1 MQTVDSNHPNYFD
14 TYAEADAFA
23 VHLDASTAQSD
34 DPEGAPT
41 ILSGYDLADRLQEV
55 ATSRVEAIKEHFPE
69 DPTDN
74 EQAELEYWQLEH
86 QTWEIFAGL
95 TSHRLNSKNEMEIEN
110 DISLELVQNK
120 YTSNARFRQ
129 FLMQSDPRFKEWTL
143 ILNWLLQYAPDPME
157 SFDDGAPGY
166 GSGWMYTKESLKSKK
181 RLAGKKLLSL
191 QANSNMF
198 FAKKADRKNLITEL
212 DPDAPSRQ
220 HRQLEEEDE
229 EAERNFMKFL
239 WGWVRKG
246 DISGARRVCD
256 ESGEWWRGAS
266 LSGNDEAHDYN
277 IDGHSLDV
285 TVDEAAGSS
294 QAVVGNRRRELWRR
308 MCFAIARKQGG
319 DDWEKAV
326 YGVLC
331 GDVES
336 VSHIQYSILSTTN
349 ATNMALGTTRL
360 QLLGRPSFRAYELA
374 RRRILYRLPYKL
386 CPHSLL
392 RHKIPHLQFHRL
404 SLQKWHSQ
412 RRLDTHA
419 HHRLSRCRAGPQG

>member
-1 MQTVDSNHPNYFD
+1 MADTMQTVDSNHPNYFD

-23 VHLDASTAQSD
+23 LHLDASTAQSD

-41 ILSGYDLADRLQEV
+41 ILSGYDLADRLQDV

-69 DPTDN
+69 DATDD

-95 TSHRLNSKNEMEIEN
+95 TSHRLKSTNGMEIEN

-157 SFDDGAPGY
+157 SFDEGAPGY

-277 IDGHSLDV
+277 IDGHNL
-285 TVDEAAGSS
+285 VDEAAGSS

-336 VSHIQYSILSTTN
+336 VSYT
-349 ATNMALGTTRL
+349 
-360 QLLGRPSFRAYELA
+360 
-374 RRRILYRLPYKL
+374 
-386 CPHSLL
+386 
-392 RHKIPHLQFHRL
+392 
-404 SLQKWHSQ
+404 
-412 RRLDTHA
+412 
-419 HHRLSRCRAGPQG
+419 

>member
-1 MQTVDSNHPNYFD
+1 MQTVDSSHPNYFD
-14 TYAEADAFA
+14 TYAEVDAFA
-23 VHLDASTAQSD
+23 VHLDASTIQSD
-34 DPEGAPT
+34 DPNGAPT

-69 DPTDN
+69 DPTDG
-74 EQAELEYWQLEH
+74 ELEYWQLEH

-110 DISLELVQNK
+110 DVPLELVQNK

-129 FLMQSDPRFKEWTL
+129 FLMRSDPRFKEWTL

-157 SFDDGAPGY
+157 SFDEGAPRY
-166 GSGWMYTKESLKSKK
+166 GSGWMYTKESLKAKK
-181 RLAGKKLLSL
+181 LLAGKKLLSL
-191 QANSNMF
+191 HANSNMF
-198 FAKKADRKNLITEL
+198 FSKKADRKNLITEL

-220 HRQLEEEDE
+220 QRQLEEEDE

-277 IDGHSLDV
+277 IDGHKLDV
-285 TVDEAAGSS
+285 TAGEVAEPK
-294 QAVVGNRRRELWRR
+294 QTVVGNRRRELWRR
-308 MCFAIARKQGG
+308 MCFAIAHRKGG

-336 VSHIQYSILSTTN
+336 VSHNRPPILDI
-349 ATNMALGTTRL
+349 TNMTNMVLGTTRL
-360 QLLGRPSFRAYELA
+360 QLLGRPPFRAYELA
-374 RRRILYRLPYKL
+374 RRRIL
-386 CPHSLL
+386 H
-392 RHKIPHLQFHRL
+392 
-404 SLQKWHSQ
+404 
-412 RRLDTHA
+412 
-419 HHRLSRCRAGPQG
+419 

>member
-1 MQTVDSNHPNYFD
+1 MADTMQTVDSSHPSYFD
-14 TYAEADAFA
+14 TYAEVDAFA
-23 VHLDASTAQSD
+23 VHLDASTIQSD
-34 DPEGAPT
+34 NSNGAPT

-55 ATSRVEAIKEHFPE
+55 ATSRVEAIKGNLPE
-69 DPTDN
+69 DPTDG

-95 TSHRLNSKNEMEIEN
+95 TSHRLNSKSEMEIEN
-110 DISLELVQNK
+110 DVSLELVQNK

-157 SFDDGAPGY
+157 SFDEGAPRY

-181 RLAGKKLLSL
+181 LLAGKKLLSL
-191 QANSNMF
+191 HANSNMF
-198 FAKKADRKNLITEL
+198 FSKKADRKNLITEL

-220 HRQLEEEDE
+220 QRQLEEEDE

-266 LSGNDEAHDYN
+266 LSGNDEAHDHN
-277 IDGHSLDV
+277 IDGHKSDM
-285 TVDEAAGSS
+285 TSGEAAGPK
-294 QAVVGNRRRELWRR
+294 QTVIGNRRRELWRR

-336 VSHIQYSILSTTN
+336 VSHNLSSILNITNTTN
-349 ATNMALGTTRL
+349 IILGTTRL
-360 QLLGRPSFRAYELA
+360 
-374 RRRILYRLPYKL
+374 
-386 CPHSLL
+386 
-392 RHKIPHLQFHRL
+392 
-404 SLQKWHSQ
+404 
-412 RRLDTHA
+412 
-419 HHRLSRCRAGPQG
+419 